1 MALAALAAMAII
13 LVVHN
18 FSKTLR
24 PNPFQKTNSMPSHA
38 DGTVA
43 VHVAIALSF
52 PMGKSNCLLPPSEF
66 WKMVLQAASG
76 KISPEEMQARFTLLM

>member
-1 MALAALAAMAII
+1 MALAAMTII
-13 LVVHN
+13 LVVNN
-18 FSKTLR
+18 FSKTLH
-24 PNPFQKTNSMPSHA
+24 PNPFQKTNSMPSHG

-43 VHVAIALSF
+43 VYLSF

-76 KISPEEMQARFTLLM
+76 KVSPEEMQARFTLLL